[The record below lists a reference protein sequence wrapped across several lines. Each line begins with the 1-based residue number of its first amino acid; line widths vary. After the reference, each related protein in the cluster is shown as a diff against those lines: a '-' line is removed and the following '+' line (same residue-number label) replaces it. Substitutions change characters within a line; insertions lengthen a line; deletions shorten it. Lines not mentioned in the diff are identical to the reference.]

1 MTRAVPATP
10 PRSGAGLWHFVLGY
24 GLAYVPYSF
33 LAKGI
38 SKGLFSTGGTRL
50 EGPALLPISMLFS
63 VVVMF
68 AFWWWRGWWQD
79 AAAARPW
86 RVSGLVLPR
95 PRAGTWAAGACVAG
109 ISASTTLAFTFEG
122 VSIVL
127 ALLLMRGGIL
137 VMAPLV
143 DALLGRRV
151 RAVSWLGF
159 GLTLAA
165 LLLSLAGSSDRR
177 LPPGCLLV
185 LGIYMASYFT
195 RFWLMTRLAKVEDR
209 LHNRRFLVEEQ
220 MVGNGLLAIGLVV
233 AAIATGRGIGGQLR
247 HGFLGL
253 WGDPGLVGALLL
265 MGLCSAGTGMF
276 GSLIFLDHRE
286 NTYCIPLNRASSLL
300 AGVAASLLMSLFFGA
315 AVPKAIEL
323 LGAAMV
329 ITAIAAT
336 AAPSLSGRK
345 RRAPPRPP
353 L

>member
-1 MTRAVPATP
+1 MTGRASSAPFRP
-10 PRSGAGLWHFVLGY
+10 GAGLWHFVLGY

-38 SKGLFSTGGTRL
+38 SKGLFSTDGTRL
-50 EGPALLPISMLFS
+50 EGPALLPVSMLFS
-63 VVVMF
+63 IAVMF

-86 RVSGLVLPR
+86 RLAGLMLPR
-95 PRAGTWAAGACVAG
+95 PRPGTWAAGVCVAG

-151 RAVSWLGF
+151 RGVAWLGF

-165 LLLSLAGSSDRR
+165 LLLSLAGSGDRR

-220 MVGNGLLAIGLVV
+220 MVGNALLAVALVAV
-233 AAIATGRGIGGQLR
+233 AAATDRGVGGQLR
-247 HGFLGL
+247 HGFSGL
-253 WGDPGLVGALLL
+253 WGDPGLVCALLL
-265 MGLCSAGTGMF
+265 MGACSAGTGMF

-315 AVPKAIEL
+315 ASPKSTEL
-323 LGAAMV
+323 LGAALV
-329 ITAIAAT
+329 VAAIAAT
-336 AAPSLSGRK
+336 AVPALSGRR
-345 RRAPPRPP
+345 RRAP
-353 L
+353 